1 MRPNIRSTSLFVALA
16 LVAGAC
22 GLTDDDSTTAV
33 DPTPTATPTPT
44 PLDGADGGAATDGG
58 DEPTPTAEVP
68 ATIDPAIDARL
79 GDFGEWMVPVTFS
92 EDDRELVDDTWT
104 EAKVTTTCRV
114 SAPESFS
121 TVFDDLAAFPFSGE
135 PLAPGLIVEAS
146 GLEDA
151 SLIPL
156 SLGRAPITL
165 VSSLASANPVVVVE
179 EPDSA
184 TLATAVAGLKR
195 DADAQI
201 TGIDVVPADV
211 TYVSEETRSFEQ
223 TALGLG
229 VSLRYDSPLA
239 EAGFESTFEQE
250 RQVEKHSILVRMT
263 QPMYTI
269 RVSDDDVDSPG
280 DYLNPATSL
289 DEVER
294 LVSAGR
300 LGADN
305 QPLLID
311 SVTYGRIMYFTLT
324 STSVSS
330 ASELSVALDAAYKNY
345 EGSGEITEEQRQ
357 TLSESRVS
365 YLAYGGDQDL
375 ALSAISSGDLGR
387 FFGPAN
393 TTTAAPLSFTLRT
406 LTGERVE
413 IADEA
418 TASAVLCDRT
428 SEPYRFEVAVT
439 GVIGNADVE
448 LNGTRIREVDSTGV
462 FEIVPGSWSSD
473 ITGRLVAGTNTLTVD
488 FTNAVCTNA
497 QITVTISVD
506 GDAKD
511 SRGFDACGFFFTWEW
526 NLNRETGQV
535 TRL

>member
-1 MRPNIRSTSLFVALA
+1 METPHARDRP
-16 LVAGAC
+16 
-22 GLTDDDSTTAV
+22 TDDPDDPPRHGRRRLWCERRRLELGRRTDA
-33 DPTPTATPTPT
+33 PTPTATATPTPT
-44 PLDGADGGAATDGG
+44 GGGDDGATTDGG
-58 DEPTPTAEVP
+58 GQPAPTATVVE
-68 ATIDPAIDARL
+68 AIDPAVDALL
-79 GDFGEWMVPVTFS
+79 GGLGEWTVPVTFS

-104 EAKVTTTCRV
+104 
-114 SAPESFS
+114 
-121 TVFDDLAAFPFSGE
+121 AAFPFSGE

-146 GLEDA
+146 GLEAA

-195 DADAQI
+195 DADAQL

-229 VSLRYDSPLA
+229 VSLRYESPLA
-239 EAGFESTFEQE
+239 EAGFESNFQQE

-280 DYLNPATSL
+280 DYLEPATRI

-300 LGADN
+300 LGTDN

-345 EGSGEITEEQRQ
+345 EGSGEITDEQRR

-365 YLAYGGDQDL
+365 YLAYGGDQAL
-375 ALSAISSGDLGR
+375 ALAAISSGDLGR

-406 LTGERVE
+406 LTGDRVE

-418 TASAVLCDRT
+418 TASAVICDRT
-428 SEPYRFEVAVT
+428 NEAYRFEVAVT

-448 LNGTRIREVDSTGV
+448 LNGTRIQEVDSTGV

-473 ITGRLVAGTNTLTVD
+473 ITGRLVEGNNTLTVD

-497 QITVTISVD
+497 QITVTVTVD
-506 GDAKD
+506 GDPKD

-526 NLNRETGQV
+526 NLNRETGQI